1 MIPKKENPHGLG
13 AGLRKLAS
21 WAHLNANTIGNA
33 MLLILL
39 AAAVIWQGGAWALT

>member
-21 WAHLNANTIGNA
+21 WAHLNATTIGNA

-39 AAAVIWQGGAWALT
+39 AAAVIWQGVANGY